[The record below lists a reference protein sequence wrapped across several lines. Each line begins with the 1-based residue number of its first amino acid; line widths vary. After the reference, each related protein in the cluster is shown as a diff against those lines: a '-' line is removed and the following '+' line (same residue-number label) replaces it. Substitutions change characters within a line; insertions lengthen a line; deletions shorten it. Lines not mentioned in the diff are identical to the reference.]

1 MTATLR
7 ERGIGMVAG
16 PEGPS
21 RLLDGYGSGGADFAG
36 HRARLGPLPAYAP
49 DRLIAAVTD
58 AGLRGRGGAGFPTGR
73 KLAAVAARG
82 RAGGLRGR
90 RPIVVVNACEGEP
103 ASAKDH
109 TMLAVAAHLVLDGA
123 ALAAGAVGADEAV
136 VCVHRGAADGVRRAL
151 AQRHGDPVRLSVAE
165 VPRRYVASEES
176 ALVHFLTAG
185 DARPTATPPRPFERG
200 VDGRPTLVDNAETL
214 AHLARIAYHGPAW
227 FRRYGTSTDP
237 GTSLITVSGAVR
249 VPAVYEMPLGSTLGE
264 VLGWAGGG
272 TEPLAAVLVGGYFGT
287 WVAVPQALGMPLS
300 HDPAGQIGATLGAG
314 ALVALPASACGWAET
329 ARVLRYLAQ
338 ESAGQCGPCRFGL
351 PAVAADVAAVAA
363 GRAGAD
369 TYRRLRTRLGVIAGR
384 GACRHPDGAIR
395 FAASALA
402 AFPADLDAHLAGRP
416 CAGSGRTL
424 LPLPTAD
431 QRDGGWR

>member
-1 MTATLR
+1 MTAALR
-7 ERGIGMVAG
+7 EPGVGTVAG
-16 PEGPS
+16 PEGRS
-21 RLLDGYGSGGADFAG
+21 RLLDGYGPGGADFAA
-36 HRARLGPLPAYAP
+36 HRARFGPLPAYAP
-49 DRLIAAVTD
+49 EVLIAAVTD

-73 KLAAVAARG
+73 KLAAVAG
-82 RAGGLRGR
+82 RAGGPRGR
-90 RPIVVVNACEGEP
+90 RPLVVVNACEGEP
-103 ASAKDH
+103 ASAKDR

-123 ALAAGAVGADEAV
+123 VLAAGAVGADEAV
-136 VCVHRGAADGVRRAL
+136 VCVHRGAGEGVRRAV

-176 ALVHFLTAG
+176 ALVHFLTSG
-185 DARPTATPPRPFERG
+185 DARPTATPPRPSERG

-227 FRRYGTSTDP
+227 FRRYGTPTDP
-237 GTSLITVSGAVR
+237 GTSLVTVGGAVR
-249 VPAVYEMPLGSTLGE
+249 VPAVYEMPLGSTFRE
-264 VLGWAGGG
+264 VLGWAGGA
-272 TEPLAAVLVGGYFGT
+272 TEPLSAVLVGGYFGT
-287 WVAVPQALGMPLS
+287 WVPVPEALGIPLS
-300 HDPAGQIGATLGAG
+300 HDPAGGIGATLGAG

-363 GRAGAD
+363 GRAGVD

-384 GACRHPDGAIR
+384 GACRHPDGAVR

-416 CAGSGRTL
+416 CAGSRRAV
-424 LPLPTAD
+424 LPLPAAGH
-431 QRDGGWR
+431 RDGGFR